1 MSSHA
6 SFILFAGY
14 YYIALAC
21 LNGYLCLAMKRAMT
35 KEDNEAWNCLSQRNH
50 WYGIRIPWGGLPCP
64 SLFKLG
70 YSFHMQWTSEQHWV
84 LLNGFRAPYGNCLG
98 SWHQAKEWQFFS
110 PFVFIFCPV
119 LSHIRKPY
127 VPPSFI
133 SSMPCAINTL
143 HTTALAADVPFA
155 HSTLDY

>member
-14 YYIALAC
+14 YYITLAC

-35 KEDNEAWNCLSQRNH
+35 KEDNEAWNCPSQRNH
-50 WYGIRIPWGGLPCP
+50 WHGIRIPWGGLPCP

-98 SWHQAKEWQFFS
+98 SWHQAKEWQCFS
-110 PFVFIFCPV
+110 PFVFIYLFFALYLLISENLMFLHLLSAQCHV
-119 LSHIRKPY
+119 LL
-127 VPPSFI
+127 
-133 SSMPCAINTL
+133 TL
-143 HTTALAADVPFA
+143 C
-155 HSTLDY
+155 TLQH